1 MLTGYTVDR
10 MNLMDQNHR
19 LVHLDLKGA
28 PPRVEYLE
36 QVIPLFKKL
45 GATGLLIEYEDMFPY
60 YGELEEVASQ
70 HAYSKEAI
78 YRIQQLAEENSLIII
93 PLVQSFGHFEFV
105 LKHEKFRSLREV
117 PNYPM
122 ALCPS
127 NPDSLMAV
135 CMMIDQVMEL
145 HQGLRWFH
153 IGADEVYH
161 IGICDKCKKR
171 MHVQNL
177 TQQQL
182 FFSHCKAVLNYIK
195 VKYPSVTAIMW
206 DDMLRHTELSVLL
219 ESGLA
224 GLVEP
229 MIWHYLTKFLL
240 PPDIWDK
247 FSKLFPNIWL
257 GSAFKGA
264 TGSNMYL
271 TNIGYH
277 IENHLVWVALQEKE
291 KQKFQTIRGYA
302 VTGWSRYD
310 HYAVLCELLPQA
322 LPSLGIC
329 LSVLNKG
336 TFNAD
341 LHNGVSDVLKFKS
354 HLPISPFQC
363 LGAPPCDFPG
373 HKVYR
378 DMLDFNH
385 LEASYED
392 LMHNE
397 SIFTWMNEYQI
408 KRNFVNPVHVGPL
421 LNAVAKLLE
430 SFRILKARLQ
440 SSLSEVF
447 YDTATEEW
455 MNVYFFPK
463 KHKLKDIIEN
473 ARNSGLSSLI
483 E

>member
-1 MLTGYTVDR
+1 MKSNEEFPIFIPVYGQPGYTADR

-60 YGELEEVASQ
+60 YGDLEEVASQ

-206 DDMLRHTELSVLL
+206 DDMLRHTELPVLL
-219 ESGLA
+219 GKLTAIMWDDMLRHTELPVLLGKLTAIMWDDMLRHTELPVLLGKLTAIMWDDMLRHTELPVLLGKLTAIMWTTCSDIQNYLYYRKLTGIMWDDMLRHTELPVLLVKLTAIMWDDMLRHTELPVLLQVDSYNVGLMLRHTELPVLL
-224 GLVEP
+224 GK
-229 MIWHYLTKFLL
+229 LTAIMWDDMLRHTELPITGKLTAIMWDDMLRHTELPVLL
-240 PPDIWDK
+240 CKLTAIMWDDIIRHTELPALLGKLTGIMWEDMLRHTELPVLLGKLTAIIWD
-247 FSKLFPNIWL
+247 
-257 GSAFKGA
+257 
-264 TGSNMYL
+264 
-271 TNIGYH
+271 
-277 IENHLVWVALQEKE
+277 
-291 KQKFQTIRGYA
+291 
-302 VTGWSRYD
+302 
-310 HYAVLCELLPQA
+310 
-322 LPSLGIC
+322 
-329 LSVLNKG
+329 
-336 TFNAD
+336 
-341 LHNGVSDVLKFKS
+341 
-354 HLPISPFQC
+354 
-363 LGAPPCDFPG
+363 
-373 HKVYR
+373 
-378 DMLDFNH
+378 DMLRH
-385 LEASYED
+385 
-392 LMHNE
+392 
-397 SIFTWMNEYQI
+397 
-408 KRNFVNPVHVGPL
+408 
-421 LNAVAKLLE
+421 
-430 SFRILKARLQ
+430 
-440 SSLSEVF
+440 
-447 YDTATEEW
+447 TE
-455 MNVYFFPK
+455 
-463 KHKLKDIIEN
+463 HTCI
-473 ARNSGLSSLI
+473 SG
-483 E
+483 